1 MECDAYVECAFNLTC
16 IFNADLKVLLYVR
29 VHIKTVPLKFHILR
43 GCLQVKFHPGMKLV
57 PGWNHPCLW
66 SMVKCLLL
74 LHVFAEM
81 KFHPEM
87 KDRDDISSQDEKKK
101 KRPVNTSSW
110 DETLKWACF

>member
-1 MECDAYVECAFNLTC
+1 
-16 IFNADLKVLLYVR
+16 
-29 VHIKTVPLKFHILR
+29 
-43 GCLQVKFHPGMKLV
+43 
-57 PGWNHPCLW
+57 
-66 SMVKCLLL
+66 MVKCLLL